1 MNTIQHLN
9 ATGLR
14 RTAVA
19 LALSGLAALAG
30 AAELPAGNSFHAQID
45 TSAFSGAGWLDL
57 QFNPGMLPAVG
68 ATVTLSHFT
77 GAFGSEF
84 YLEGGA
90 SGALPGSITL
100 SNTSSFN
107 DLFHSLTL
115 GGQFGFDVSFG
126 GAYTSTAGTV
136 GTTFSVGLLGADQM
150 SYLGNPDGVL
160 FQVELTPMFG
170 GAPASTSLTML
181 AGNVAS
187 ITAVPEPSSYLMLV
201 GGLALLGGALRRQK
215 KN

>member
-1 MNTIQHLN
+1 MNTIQTLN
-9 ATGLR
+9 AARLR

-19 LALSGLAALAG
+19 LALSGLTALAG
-30 AAELPAGNSFHAQID
+30 AADLPAGSTFHAQID

-90 SGALPGSITL
+90 SGTLSGSITL

-107 DLFHSLTL
+107 DLFQSLTL
-115 GGQFGFDVSFG
+115 GGQFGFDLSFS
-126 GAYTSTAGTV
+126 GAYTGTAGTV
-136 GTTFSVGLLGADQM
+136 GTTFSVGLIGADQF
-150 SYLGNPDGVL
+150 SYLGNPNGPL
-160 FQVELTPMFG
+160 FQVELTPTFG
-170 GAPASTSLTML
+170 GTPASTSLTMM

-187 ITAVPEPSSYLMLV
+187 ISAVPEPSTYLLLV
-201 GGLALLGGALRRQK
+201 GGLAVLGGAVRRQK
-215 KN
+215 QG

>member
-1 MNTIQHLN
+1 MNTIPHLN
-9 ATGLR
+9 AAR
-14 RTAVA
+14 RTAIA

-30 AAELPAGNSFHAQID
+30 AAELPAGSSFHAQID

-90 SGALPGSITL
+90 SGSLLSSITL
-100 SNTSSFN
+100 SNSSGFN
-107 DLFHSLTL
+107 DMFQSLTL

-136 GTTFSVGLLGADQM
+136 GTTFSVGLLSADQT

-160 FQVELTPMFG
+160 FQVELTPMLG
-170 GAPASTSLTML
+170 SAPASTSLTML

-187 ITAVPEPSSYLMLV
+187 ISAVPEPSSWLMLAA
-201 GGLALLGGALRRQK
+201 GMTLLGAAVRRQK
-215 KN
+215 QG